1 MDALSCRRQSFC
13 QVWYKSAVDCMRNAN
28 KCPEIQE
35 NKQEL
40 SYRKQIVRQLRKEY
54 VEKINGNFVTLKSRL
69 RIT

>member
-1 MDALSCRRQSFC
+1 
-13 QVWYKSAVDCMRNAN
+13 MRNAN